1 MKSVALALT
10 FLVLIQALSAQVN
23 VESVPESGLQPQV
36 VVSSEGVVHLVYLK
50 GDPKGCDIRYTHRA
64 VDDVTWAVPITVNSI
79 AKTAVAMGTI
89 RGAQLALGK
98 SGSVQ
103 VVWNGA
109 PDHAGGRPQ
118 RSPLYHA
125 RLESR
130 DSVFNTQQDLLG
142 GTVALDGG
150 ATIAADTEGRV
161 CIIWHATTESGKREN
176 SRLIFLRESTDD
188 GRRFSAPLP
197 LNSASPGVC
206 PCCSLRAHLDGHG
219 TLSVLYRTAFKP
231 DARGMAM
238 ITYRKDKGAAIKVL
252 DDWRIAMCPMSSV
265 SLMPVAQ
272 TLRAAWENDGQI
284 VTGFM
289 DSPVA
294 FQKVGPKNAKHPALA
309 QNAKGQTVIVSV
321 LGAGW
326 AKAGHLHWDV
336 LDKKGN
342 VSSSEDGE
350 KLPVW
355 SFAVAYAR
363 TDGHF
368 VILR

>member
-23 VESVPESGLQPQV
+23 VESVPEGGLQPQV
-36 VVSSEGVVHLVYLK
+36 AVSSEGVVHLVYLK
-50 GDPKGCDIRYTHRA
+50 GDPKGCDIRYTHRP
-64 VDDVTWAVPITVNSI
+64 VDDMTWAVPITVNSI
-79 AKTAVAMGTI
+79 ARTAVAMGTI
-89 RGAQLALGK
+89 RGAQLVLGK
-98 SGSVQ
+98 AGSVQ

-109 PDHAGGRPQ
+109 PDHAGGGPQ

-130 DSVFNTQQDLLG
+130 GSAFSTQQDLLD

-150 ATIAADTEGRV
+150 ATIAADGEGRV
-161 CIIWHATTESGKREN
+161 CIIWHAATESGEREN
-176 SRLIFLRESTDD
+176 SRLIFLRESMDD
-188 GRRFSAPLP
+188 GRHFSAHLP

-206 PCCSLRAHLDGHG
+206 ACCSLRAHLDGRG
-219 TLSVLYRTAFKP
+219 TLSVLYRTAFKA
-231 DARGMAM
+231 DARGMAL
-238 ITYRKDKGAAIKVL
+238 ITYKKDKSVAIKML
-252 DDWRIAMCPMSSV
+252 DDWRIAMCPMSSM
-265 SLMPVAQ
+265 SLMHVAQ

-289 DSPVA
+289 DSPGVL
-294 FQKVGPKNAKHPALA
+294 QKVGPKNAKHPALA
-309 QNAKGQTVIVSV
+309 QNAKGQTIIVSL

-326 AKAGHLHWDV
+326 AKAGQLHWDV

-342 VSSSEDGE
+342 ISSSEDGE

-355 SFAVAYAR
+355 SFAATYAR

-368 VILR
+368 IILR